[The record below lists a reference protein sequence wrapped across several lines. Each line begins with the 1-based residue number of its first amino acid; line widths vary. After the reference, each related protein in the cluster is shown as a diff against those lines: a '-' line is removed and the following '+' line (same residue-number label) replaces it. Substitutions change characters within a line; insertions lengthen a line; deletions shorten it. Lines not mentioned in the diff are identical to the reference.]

1 MKTSR
6 FVKGIPMFSRACTL
20 VGALFAVVS
29 LAGAGCIGGWTDTG
43 VSEGHRCNPLD
54 SHNECSSGLVCTGQQ
69 QSPAIPFCP
78 ENYCCSV
85 DSSGNINS
93 SNVWCQPG
101 CNGGA
106 ASICA
111 ANKDPGACALAGGA
125 SLAAAMA
132 LDEDGGAAPPA
143 TTDDAGTDGG
153 SQEDATAAPPA
164 EAGTDAGAA
173 PPDAGTDAGAAP
185 PPAEAGADA
194 GGD

>member
-6 FVKGIPMFSRACTL
+6 FAKGIPMLSRACTL
-20 VGALFAVVS
+20 LGALFAVLS
-29 LAGAGCIGGWTDTG
+29 LAGAGCIGGWTDSN
-43 VSEGHRCNPLD
+43 VSEGHRCNPDD

-85 DSSGNINS
+85 DSSGNLNS

-111 ANKDPGACALAGGA
+111 ADKDPGACAFAGGA

-132 LDEDGGAAPPA
+132 LDEDGGAASPPA
-143 TTDDAGTDGG
+143 TTEDAGTDSGG
-153 SQEDATAAPPA
+153 GEDATTAPPPEEAGTDAGVDAGMAPPPA
-164 EAGTDAGAA
+164 EAGTDAAGDAA
-173 PPDAGTDAGAAP
+173 
-185 PPAEAGADA
+185 
-194 GGD
+194 GD